1 MRKHSQTKNTTAE
14 SERQFRS
21 GLLHESARYQ
31 LENGILG
38 QAQWQRTFFPKRF
51 LNVMSTISLSDLSY
65 TSFASR
71 PQAPPF
77 PTAL

>member
-1 MRKHSQTKNTTAE
+1 MRKHSQSKNTTAE

-31 LENGILG
+31 LENGILA
-38 QAQWQRTFFPKRF
+38 QAQRQRTFFPKM
-51 LNVMSTISLSDLSY
+51 NVMSTISLSDLSY

-77 PTAL
+77 PMAS